1 MEENQN
7 KVFLTVV
14 LTIFLITLA
23 GGVGY
28 LFYQNQQLKNQAYR
42 VSSEDT
48 SSLEISPTP
57 TLEPTTP
64 ADPYTENTTTP
75 GQKKY
80 VNPKL
85 GISFLYLVID
95 GFDNVTEITTKEIGS
110 KVYVYAKKYN
120 YNAGQYVEVFDKNP
134 KQTLKEAIETKFLE
148 NYSTEKCFASVQQL
162 PASYPS
168 SYTKATINI
177 TGDISTMS
185 MEERLEKVRQCPQD
199 YIGSGGIAYF
209 LMDNNHPDK
218 FVFFSIGQYS
228 MLSGV
233 DDLTWQDTIEFLD

>member
-48 SSLEISPTP
+48 SSSEITATP

-80 VNPKL
+80 VNPEL
-85 GISFLYLVID
+85 GVSFFYLTVD
-95 GFDNVTEITTKEIGS
+95 PQDKKTTFTTKEMGNKIYLFPVGS
-110 KVYVYAKKYN
+110 SYET
-120 YNAGQYVEVFDKNP
+120 GQYIEVFEKESN
-134 KQTLKEAIETKFLE
+134 QTLKQALETTFLE
-148 NYSTEKCFASVQQL
+148 NYSTEKCLASVEQL
-162 PASYPS
+162 PTTYP
-168 SYTKATINI
+168 TPK
-177 TGDISTMS
+177 
-185 MEERLEKVRQCPQD
+185 R
-199 YIGSGGIAYF
+199 
-209 LMDNNHPDK
+209 
-218 FVFFSIGQYS
+218 
-228 MLSGV
+228 
-233 DDLTWQDTIEFLD
+233 